1 MQPCLWPWQGCID
14 ENWRRRAFFLYWSA
28 SDIALLR
35 AAVSREATPEATPYR
50 GPLWQTTFG
59 SKDHIGDPFVAGAG
73 NPGRNVS

>member
-1 MQPCLWPWQGCID
+1 MKIGVVVLFSCIG
-14 ENWRRRAFFLYWSA
+14 LL

-35 AAVSREATPEATPYR
+35 FAVSREATPEATPYR